1 VKLMIARRF
10 HYIDLREKLF
20 LQDFLIET
28 VLIYLVGGGSGLVEQ
43 VLQANSTVF
52 IHVLFVSA

>member
-1 VKLMIARRF
+1 MIARRF